1 MQIDP
6 NDTEWWRRAVFYHIY
21 PRSYRDCCG
30 EGTGDLEGIRQKLG
44 YLCDLGVDAIWISP
58 TFPSPM
64 LDFGYDVADYVGVDP
79 RFGTLEDMDRLIA
92 EAHDCGIRVL
102 LDWVPNHSS
111 DKHPWFIESRSSL
124 DNPRRDWYY
133 WRDPKPDGTPPNNWR
148 AVFGGPAWQLDS
160 VTGQYYLHSFLKE
173 QPDLNWR
180 NPDVVEAMHET
191 LRFWMRRGIDGFR
204 IDVVHMILKHPD
216 MPDNP
221 PNPAWHPG
229 MRDAHRYLWTYNSNY
244 KDVFPAV
251 EKIREVIDE
260 SEPEMA
266 PSLRLLVSDAQ
277 TIPELAA
284 HCYQQ
289 IISPSQRLIEQML
302 AGGAREAEFSEL
314 DQGQV
319 AKALS
324 APFYLLALWPVD
336 QNQFGRDRSDLR
348 KTIKTAIEL
357 QICGLGIRNSIVN
370 SDIRRAIWLSD
381 FD

>member
-1 MQIDP
+1 MEANRSTIQEAPKTGRCRRKNQRSEEILQAALRSFARYGFSGCRID
-6 NDTEWWRRAVFYHIY
+6 D
-21 PRSYRDCCG
+21 
-30 EGTGDLEGIRQKLG
+30 
-44 YLCDLGVDAIWISP
+44 
-58 TFPSPM
+58 
-64 LDFGYDVADYVGVDP
+64 
-79 RFGTLEDMDRLIA
+79 IA
-92 EAHDCGIRVL
+92 EDAGVSKGAIYLYFDSKAALFKAVVQEAVVPAFEFRRIENLVATNRQSWGSLLQYVL
-102 LDWVPNHSS
+102 
-111 DKHPWFIESRSSL
+111 
-124 DNPRRDWYY
+124 
-133 WRDPKPDGTPPNNWR
+133 
-148 AVFGGPAWQLDS
+148 
-160 VTGQYYLHSFLKE
+160 
-173 QPDLNWR
+173 
-180 NPDVVEAMHET
+180 
-191 LRFWMRRGIDGFR
+191 MRW
-204 IDVVHMILKHPD
+204 
-216 MPDNP
+216 
-221 PNPAWHPG
+221 A
-229 MRDAHRYLWTYNSNY
+229 
-244 KDVFPAV
+244 
-251 EKIREVIDE
+251 EKL